1 MTNKLAVVSLG
12 LLSACAFAGAPAAI
26 AQNAEVKEKPP
37 MYTYLGSF
45 AIPRAKWGDM
55 QKQGAAE
62 QKIFDK
68 ALADGRLVGYGTDT
82 ELVHTADGT
91 THDSFWSS
99 MSLAGVLEV
108 LDDLEKSGPTTGSVL
123 ASATKHDDNLLVSR
137 YYNWK
142 PAAVKGGYSHV
153 AAYTLKETASD
164 NALDVISKTFGV
176 PLFEKLLAEGTI
188 VEYEIDEEQIH
199 TVNPGRFWVVYVCKT
214 AADLDKVNAALSGA
228 FGASPLIGPALD
240 SMVQNGE
247 HRDYLERTDAV
258 YK

>member
-12 LLSACAFAGAPAAI
+12 LISAGASLAG
-26 AQNAEVKEKPP
+26 AQTTEVKEKPP
-37 MYTYLGSF
+37 LYTYLGSF
-45 AIPRAKWGDM
+45 AIPRARWADLD
-55 QKQGAAE
+55 KQGAAE

-68 ALADGRLVGYGTDT
+68 ALSAGRLVGYGTDT

-99 MSLAGVLEV
+99 LSMAGVLEV

-123 ASATKHDDNLLVSR
+123 ASATKHEDNLLVSR

-153 AAYTLKETASD
+153 AAYTFKDNAPD
-164 NALDVISKTFGV
+164 NALDLLSRQFGV
-176 PLFEKLLAEGTI
+176 PLFEKLLADGTI

-199 TVNPGRFWVVYVCKT
+199 TVSPNRFWVVYLCKT
-214 AADLDKVNAALSGA
+214 AADLDKVNAALNGA
-228 FGASPLIGPALD
+228 FGASPFIGPALD
-240 SMVQNGE
+240 SLVQNGE
-247 HRDYLERTDAV
+247 HRDYLSRTDAV